1 MTTAQWKGADYT
13 EKVGK
18 SLTEKA
24 RLTTRAPKHKLKA
37 TQKTTGTEEI
47 TVAGNE
53 FDAIRK
59 KLEDGESAELVRE
72 TGGRRYVRRFVPRE
86 RLILLGG
93 GHVALALSK
102 MAALLGFAVTVVDD
116 RPAFANAERFP
127 EAERAVCE
135 AFEPAIRA
143 LKIRESD
150 YVCVLTRG
158 HRWDA
163 ACLRELLAGTEP
175 FYLGMI
181 GSKRRVKGL
190 FGALSDEGFS
200 EARLARVHAP
210 IGAPIGAVTP
220 EEIAV
225 SICAQLVERRRAKPE
240 TAAAVPQ
247 ESVLAQTN
255 TDPAVLRFLA
265 EDGGRKAL
273 CLVIETRGSTPVPS
287 GALMAVDAMGRGY
300 GTVGGGC
307 GEAEVMTR
315 ARTLLGTGGKSVVEI
330 DMTDDAAA
338 EDGLTCGGVMRVYL
352 EDVTQ

>member
-1 MTTAQWKGADYT
+1 MTM
-13 EKVGK
+13 
-18 SLTEKA
+18 
-24 RLTTRAPKHKLKA
+24 
-37 TQKTTGTEEI
+37 
-47 TVAGNE
+47 AGNE
-53 FDAIRK
+53 FETIRER
-59 KLEDGESAELVRE
+59 LGRGESAELVRE
-72 TGGRRYVRRFVPRE
+72 IGGRRYVRRFAPRE

-93 GHVALALSK
+93 GHVSLALSR

-116 RPAFANAERFP
+116 RPAFASAGRFP
-127 EAERAVCE
+127 EAERTVCE

-143 LKIRESD
+143 LKVRRGD

-163 ACLRELLAGTEP
+163 ECLRELLAGTEP

-190 FGALSDEGFS
+190 LGALADEGFG
-200 EARLARVHAP
+200 EERIARVHAP
-210 IGAPIGAVTP
+210 IGLPIGAVTP

-240 TAAAVPQ
+240 TAPLETTPPEAAETAPP
-247 ESVLAQTN
+247 EAVLAQTN
-255 TDPAVLRFLA
+255 AEGDAIRFLA
-265 EDGGRKAL
+265 DGGERKAL
-273 CLVIETRGSTPVPS
+273 CLVIETRGSTPVKS

-307 GEAEVMTR
+307 GEAAVMAR
-315 ARTLLGTGGKSVVEI
+315 ARTLLGTGGASVMEV

-338 EDGLTCGGVMRVYL
+338 EDGLTCGGTMRVYM
-352 EDVTQ
+352 EDMTR

>member
-1 MTTAQWKGADYT
+1 MTVT
-13 EKVGK
+13 
-18 SLTEKA
+18 
-24 RLTTRAPKHKLKA
+24 
-37 TQKTTGTEEI
+37 
-47 TVAGNE
+47 GNE
-53 FDAIRK
+53 FKAIRER
-59 KLEDGESAELVRE
+59 LEGGECAELARE
-72 TGGRRYVRRFVPRE
+72 IGGRRYVRRFLPRE

-93 GHVALALSK
+93 GHVALALSRI
-102 MAALLGFAVTVVDD
+102 AALTGFAVTVVDD
-116 RPAFANAERFP
+116 RPAFANPERFP
-127 EAERAVCE
+127 EAERTVCE

-143 LKIRESD
+143 LKVRQSD

-190 FGALSDEGFS
+190 FGALADEGFE
-200 EARLARVHAP
+200 EARITRVHAP

-225 SICAQLVERRRAKPE
+225 SICAQLIERRRAKPE
-240 TAAAVPQ
+240 TAEAATAEP
-247 ESVLAQTN
+247 VLEQTN

-273 CLVIETRGSTPVPS
+273 CLVLETRGSTPVRS

-307 GEAEVMTR
+307 GEAEVMKR
-315 ARTLLGTGGKSVVEI
+315 ARALLGTGGTSVMEV

-352 EDVTQ
+352 EDRSR